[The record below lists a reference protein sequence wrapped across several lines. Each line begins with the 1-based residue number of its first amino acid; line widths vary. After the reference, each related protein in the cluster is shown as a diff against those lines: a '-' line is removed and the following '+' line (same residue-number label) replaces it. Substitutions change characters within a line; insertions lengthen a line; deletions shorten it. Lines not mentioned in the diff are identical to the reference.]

1 VPRNMPQ
8 LDYDEAARQANAYL
22 RANPAAGDGG

>member
-1 VPRNMPQ
+1 MPQ

-22 RANPAAGDGG
+22 RTNPAAGDGG